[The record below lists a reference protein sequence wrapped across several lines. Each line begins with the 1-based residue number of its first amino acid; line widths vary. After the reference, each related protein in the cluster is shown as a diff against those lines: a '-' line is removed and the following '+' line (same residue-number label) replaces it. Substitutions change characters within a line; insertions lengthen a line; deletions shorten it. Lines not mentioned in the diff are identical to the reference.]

1 MRNRLEENQGISTFL
16 LWLITITT
24 GLSVA
29 NLYYSQPL
37 LELIRLDLD
46 VSVVDVNNISICS
59 QLGYALGLFFIIP
72 LGDMVNRRFLI
83 LLNFGILAFSLSFVA
98 LSPNIGLI
106 LVASFITGLCSVTP
120 QLFLPLVS
128 QFSEPKNKSRNM
140 GIVLSGLLVGILLS
154 RVLSGVIGG
163 FWGWRSMYYI
173 ATFIMILCFI
183 FLYRFFPIILPS
195 FKGRY
200 YSLMKSMMQIV
211 KEEPLL
217 RFASVKAGFAFGS
230 FVMLW
235 AMLSFKMAQ
244 GPFYAGGAI
253 VGLLGLCGVA
263 GAFIASIL
271 GKYTDSIGTFR
282 MNLLGEFL
290 MVSGWI
296 CLFVF
301 QDAYL
306 GIIFG
311 IIVLDM
317 GMQCIQLGNQ
327 TAIFKLRPNAA
338 SRLNTIF
345 MTTFFIGGTLA
356 TVLAGFC
363 WHAFGWTGVVGVGSI
378 FILISF
384 LLNLY
389 QNRSVFTNRK
399 VYGRLFL
406 HS

>member
-1 MRNRLEENQGISTFL
+1 MRTRLEENQGISTLL

-37 LELIRLDLD
+37 LELIRQDLN
-46 VSVVDVNNISICS
+46 VSVVEVNNISICS

-72 LGDMVNRRFLI
+72 LGDMVNRRLII
-83 LLNFGILAFSLSFVA
+83 LLNFGILAFSLLFVA
-98 LSPNIGLI
+98 FSPSIGLI
-106 LVASFITGLCSVTP
+106 LVASLITGLCSVTP

-163 FWGWRSMYYI
+163 FWEWRSMYYI
-173 ATFIMILCFI
+173 AAFIMIVCFAL
-183 FLYRFFPIILPS
+183 LYRFFPVVLPS

-200 YSLMKSMMQIV
+200 RDLMGSMIQIV
-211 KEEPLL
+211 QEEPKL

-230 FVMLW
+230 FLTLW

-244 GPFYAGGAI
+244 EPFYAGGAI
-253 VGLLGLCGVA
+253 VGLLGLCGVS
-263 GAFIASIL
+263 GAMIASVL
-271 GKYTDSIGTFR
+271 GKYTDRIGPFR
-282 MNLLGEFL
+282 MNLLGEIL
-290 MVSGWI
+290 MISGWS
-296 CLFVF
+296 CLYFF
-301 QDAYL
+301 QASYL
-306 GIIFG
+306 GMILG

-317 GMQCIQLGNQ
+317 GMQSIQLGNQ
-327 TAIFKLRPNAA
+327 TAVLKLRPNAA

-345 MTTFFIGGTLA
+345 MTTFFVGGTLA

-363 WHAFGWTGVVGVGSI
+363 WRAWGWTGVVSVGFV

-384 LLNLY
+384 VLNSY
-389 QNRSVFTNRK
+389 QNRSVFKKNK
-399 VYGRLFL
+399 PFN
-406 HS
+406 H